1 MHDLKIYRLAGG
13 CGLAVMVLT
22 LVEFPTYFL
31 RGPMPPVS
39 DTIKWSNF
47 IARNTGN
54 VLTVVL
60 LDMLIYC
67 GFLVFLAGFRHLI
80 RQARPE
86 HEWLGTLVFGVGL
99 AYTTLTLVAD
109 SLEGASA
116 LDAVAGKADP
126 SAIRALTEG
135 QFLMFG
141 SVALILIALLLV
153 SAGYAIVASGALP
166 KWGGW
171 VGYAGAVLCLGFI
184 PSMFAGAPDPAGFYN
199 PVGWGP
205 TGVVATFPLLIWAVV
220 VSIMMIRKREIVMPM
235 PFRGTPPS
243 VGPLPDG

>member
-13 CGLAVMVLT
+13 CGLAIIVLT

-31 RGPMPPVS
+31 RGPMPPLT
-39 DTIKWSNF
+39 DTIKLSNF
-47 IARNTGN
+47 IAKNTGN

-86 HEWLGTLVFGVGL
+86 SEWLGTLVFGVGL
-99 AYTTLTLVAD
+99 VYTTLTLVAD

-116 LDAVAGKADP
+116 LDAIAGKADP

-141 SVALILIALLLV
+141 SVALILIALLLF

-166 KWGGW
+166 KWNGW
-171 VGYAGAVLCLGFI
+171 VGYAGAALCLVFI
-184 PSMFAGAPDPAGFYN
+184 PSMFAGAPDLNGFYN
-199 PVGWGP
+199 PAGWGP
-205 TGVVATFPLLIWAVV
+205 VGVVATFPLLTWAVI
-220 VSIMMIRKREIVMPM
+220 VSIMMIRMREPVAPM
-235 PFRGTPPS
+235 PVRG
-243 VGPLPDG
+243 G